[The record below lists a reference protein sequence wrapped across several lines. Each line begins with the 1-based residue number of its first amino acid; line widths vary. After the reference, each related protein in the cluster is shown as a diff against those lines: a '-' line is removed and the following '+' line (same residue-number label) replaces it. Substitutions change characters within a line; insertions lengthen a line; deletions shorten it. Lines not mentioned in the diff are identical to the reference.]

1 MRRQILIPLVFSVAA
16 IVALLVWQS
25 ANKQVELLSAKD
37 EAELEHHY
45 ALLSALLDEN
55 AEKLLALAISAAN
68 EPGVQRAVAERDRE
82 ELVRLVSPGFE
93 LLRERGLT
101 NLHFHVPP
109 ATSLLR
115 VHKVE
120 NYDDDLSFR
129 PMVVAVNAQQQP
141 LTGIEA
147 GKYGLAMRGM
157 SPINYQ
163 GQHVG
168 SVEASQLIRGEFLT
182 RIKAHT
188 QADLSIY
195 VSKDL
200 MAFMSDTAEQLEM
213 DAPTGFKL
221 YASTTERRL
230 PIEAH
235 RYQRVVDTGASDV
248 TQVSSQGHNYTV
260 MLAPLSDYQ
269 GHVLA
274 VVELSVPRDALLKEI
289 ARNRTTNL
297 LYGAFLTLALSLAIG
312 FYVHRSVLKP
322 IALLQQ
328 GSERISGGDLAYRLN
343 VKASNEIARLADAFN
358 AIATRM
364 QETLRDEQQQRE
376 RLEETVQKYVTYVA
390 QVAEGN
396 LSARLSLDAAGRQ
409 ASDPLIVLGHNLN
422 VTLTSLQRMIVQT
435 RDAANELSSAAAQIL
450 AATTQQAASAN
461 EQSAAIAQTATTVS
475 QVRVIAEQS
484 ATRAQEVADTAQRSV
499 EVSRAGRQAV
509 QQTITSME
517 QIRVRVEGI
526 AENILALSEQTQQIG
541 EIIASVNDI
550 AAQSNMLA
558 LNASIEAARAG
569 EHGKGFAVVA
579 VEVRNLA
586 EQSRQATEQVRAI
599 LSDIQ
604 RATDATVMATE
615 EGTKGVDEGVH
626 LAAQTQA
633 VIEKLSDVID
643 ESAQA
648 AIQVVIGG
656 QQQAT
661 GVEQISQAMQ
671 NINQAT
677 TQSLANVR
685 QAEKAAQELN
695 QLAHRLTEIVEP
707 YQLE

>member
-1 MRRQILIPLVFSVAA
+1 MRRQILVPLVFGVAA
-16 IVALLVWQS
+16 IVALLIWQS
-25 ANKQVELLSAKD
+25 TNKQVELLSAKD
-37 EAELEHHY
+37 KAGLEHQH
-45 ALLSALLDEN
+45 ALLTALLDEN
-55 AEKLLALAISAAN
+55 AEKLLALAISVAN
-68 EPGVQRAVAERDRE
+68 EPGVRRAVAEQDRE
-82 ELVRLVSPGFE
+82 ELTRLVSPSFK
-93 LLRERGLT
+93 LLRERGLS

-115 VHKVE
+115 VYKPE
-120 NYDDDLSFR
+120 NYGDDLSFR
-129 PMVVAVNAQQQP
+129 PMVVAVNAEPKP

-147 GKYGLAMRGM
+147 GRPGLALRGIA
-157 SPINYQ
+157 PINYQ

-168 SVEASQLIRGEFLT
+168 SVEASQFIRGEFLT
-182 RIKAHT
+182 RIKEHT
-188 QADLSIY
+188 QADLSVY
-195 VSKDL
+195 VSESL
-200 MAFMSDTAEQLEM
+200 MAFMSGATAQLEM
-213 DAPTGFKL
+213 DAPTGFKV
-221 YASTTERRL
+221 YASTTEARL
-230 PIEAH
+230 PIEAN
-235 RYQRVVDTGASDV
+235 RYQRVVDTGASDI
-248 TQVSSQGHNYTV
+248 TQVSSQNHSYTV

-274 VVELSVPRDALLKEI
+274 VVELSVPRDAFLKEI

-297 LYGAFLTLALSLAIG
+297 VYGASLVLALSLAIG
-312 FYVHRSVLKP
+312 VYVHRSVLKP

-328 GSERISGGDLAYRLN
+328 GSERISGGDLVYRLN
-343 VKASNEIARLADAFN
+343 VKASNEVAHLADTFN
-358 AIATRM
+358 AMASRM
-364 QETLRDEQQQRE
+364 QETLRDEQRRRE
-376 RLEETVQKYVTYVA
+376 HLEETVQDYVTYVA
-390 QVAEGN
+390 QVAEGD
-396 LSARLSLDAAGRQ
+396 LSARLSLDAAGGQ
-409 ASDPLIVLGHNLN
+409 ANDPLIVLGHNLN

-435 RDAANELSSAAAQIL
+435 RDAANALSSAAAKIMI
-450 AATTQQAASAN
+450 ATTQQAAGAS

-475 QVRVIAEQS
+475 QVKVIAEQS

-586 EQSRQATEQVRAI
+586 EQSRQATAQVKAI

-604 RATDATVMATE
+604 RATNATVMVTE
-615 EGTKGVDEGVH
+615 EGSKGVDEGVR

-633 VIEKLSDVID
+633 VIEQLSDVID

-671 NINQAT
+671 NIDQAT

-695 QLAHRLTEIVEP
+695 ELAHSLTEIVEQ